1 MIIDKISKMDRYA
14 YIPGV
19 QKAVDFLK
27 NTDLNALEKGTI
39 DLGDGHCVKV
49 MFYDTKALPEED
61 ISLEAHRNYLDLQ
74 MTFGGEET
82 MYFQA
87 IDLGEEDKPYH
98 IVELDKYVFPVFFLY
113 RHSVELFLKS
123 IACLSITNKTDRKC
137 FFHDTFLLIKYIFLL
152 GLVFYI
158 FEYS

>member
-27 NTDLNALEKGTI
+27 NTDLNSLEKGTI

-49 MFYDTKALPEED
+49 MFYDTKPIPEEN

-87 IDLGEEDKPYH
+87 IDLGEEDVPYNATKD
-98 IVELDKYVFPVFFLY
+98 VEFFKTSWTNQVVLNPENFALIFPNDLHVGGY
-113 RHSVELFLKS
+113 DVDGTDS
-123 IACLSITNKTDRKC
+123 IKK
-137 FFHDTFLLIKYIFLL
+137 
-152 GLVFYI
+152 LVFKLKI
-158 FEYS
+158 D